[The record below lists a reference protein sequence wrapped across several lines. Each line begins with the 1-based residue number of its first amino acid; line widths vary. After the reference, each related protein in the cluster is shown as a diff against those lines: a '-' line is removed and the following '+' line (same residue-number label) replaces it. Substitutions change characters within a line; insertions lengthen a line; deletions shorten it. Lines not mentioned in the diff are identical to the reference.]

1 MKQRINLY
9 NPNKQKTK
17 FDPLSCSGSITI
29 ALVVLFAFFV
39 VGAGLTFYAGQQVS
53 DLSALKST
61 KSRLDADVAVE
72 QGRFANRQAQPELLA
87 EQERLK
93 KEIASRQQLKALLHK
108 VQPSHGASF
117 SAYLYSIAEASLPES
132 WLVEFILD
140 NEQRRFV
147 AKGGAI
153 DGPAVPAMLE
163 AIGRTETF
171 QGMSVSE
178 LNVEAVDAGVRF
190 NATGELRTYE

>member
-29 ALVVLFAFFV
+29 ALAVLFVFFV

-53 DLSALKST
+53 ELSALKST

-87 EQERLK
+87 EQERLR